1 MPDDSKPAV
10 FGAMGGF
17 AKLDKF
23 DGQGNVERFL
33 DHFDVVAR
41 ANGWTSAVQA
51 LQLPT
56 ALCGPAFDFFR
67 RLPAEE
73 KETAKALQESLRK
86 EYSATALESDY
97 ALLFVSRRRHA
108 EESLPDFGD
117 ALKTLA
123 RKAYP
128 SFTEDQL
135 ESLCKTHFIN
145 GGLSDTLRAQLL
157 LGGGPAESYR
167 DLIARARRLEQVF
180 APAAVRRVP
189 VEQDELR
196 SELQRLTGVVSALEH
211 KVEALSVY
219 KSPYGE
225 KRAQYGEKRG
235 QYGEKRAQ
243 YGEKKKPD
251 HATPTAMRSAE
262 AGAQRNPIICFR
274 CRQPGHMARGCANFE

>member
-1 MPDDSKPAV
+1 MPDTKPELIGAV
-10 FGAMGGF
+10 GGH

-41 ANGWTSAVQA
+41 ANGWSPDLQA

-67 RLPAEE
+67 RLPTEE
-73 KETAKALQESLRK
+73 RATITALQDALRR
-86 EYSATALESDY
+86 EYSTTALESDY
-97 ALLFVSRRRHA
+97 ALLFVSRRRQA
-108 EESLPDFGD
+108 GEPLPEFGD

-128 SFTEDQL
+128 SFTDMQL

-157 LGGGPAESYR
+157 LGGEQCEAFR
-167 DLIARARRLEQVF
+167 DLISRARRLEQVF

-189 VEQDELR
+189 VEQEELR
-196 SELQRLTGVVSALEH
+196 GELQRLTSVVSALEQ
-211 KVEALSVY
+211 KVEALSVS
-219 KSPYGE
+219 KSRYGE
-225 KRAQYGEKRG
+225 RRRPDRPPQAAGRSTEPETLK
-235 QYGEKRAQ
+235 
-243 YGEKKKPD
+243 EKK
-251 HATPTAMRSAE
+251 A
-262 AGAQRNPIICFR
+262 IICFR
-274 CRQPGHMARGCANFE
+274 CKQPGHMARGCANFE

>member
-1 MPDDSKPAV
+1 MPDDTKPEV
-10 FGAMGGF
+10 LGAMGGF

-41 ANGWTSAVQA
+41 ANGWTPAVQA

-67 RLPAEE
+67 RLPE
-73 KETAKALQESLRK
+73 KEKATARALQDSLRE
-86 EYSATALESDY
+86 EYSVTALESDY
-97 ALLFVSRRRHA
+97 ALLFVSRKRHA

-128 SFTEDQL
+128 SFTDGQL

-145 GGLSDTLRAQLL
+145 GGMSDTLRAQLL
-157 LGGGPAESYR
+157 LGGGPVESYR

-180 APAAVRRVP
+180 APTAVRRVP
-189 VEQDELR
+189 VEQDGLR
-196 SELQRLTGVVSALEH
+196 GELQRLTSMVSALEQ
-211 KVEALSVY
+211 KVDALSVH
-219 KSPYGE
+219 KNQYGA
-225 KRAQYGEKRG
+225 KRGQYGEKRG
-235 QYGEKRAQ
+235 QYGAKRW
-243 YGEKKKPD
+243 PD
-251 HATPTAMRSAE
+251 RAPQTETSVKSVE
-262 AGAQRNPIICFR
+262 TGAQKNPVICFR